1 MRRRSGRWQI
11 VCSPSLYVDG
21 KKKVERKRA
30 TEWMWWSER
39 EKRRIR
45 FHPGSPA
52 VLLIEVS
59 TLGGGGIQPIKIKL
73 HFHW

>member
-1 MRRRSGRWQI
+1 MADSLLSLVVRRW
-11 VCSPSLYVDG
+11 
-21 KKKVERKRA
+21 KKKEEERKRA

-59 TLGGGGIQPIKIKL
+59 TLGEGGIQPIKIKL
-73 HFHW
+73 HFN